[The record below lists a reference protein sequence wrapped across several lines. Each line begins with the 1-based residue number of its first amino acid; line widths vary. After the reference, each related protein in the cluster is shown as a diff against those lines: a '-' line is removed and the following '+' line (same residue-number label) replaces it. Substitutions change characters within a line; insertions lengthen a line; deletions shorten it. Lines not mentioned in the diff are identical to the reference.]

1 MLDFKEV
8 DVAVRGLISD
18 GPRITFH
25 FKSGVHVNLQLK
37 TLIYGSQIGKL
48 IISTYNF
55 HEVHVDYFFF
65 AACFHVFFP

>member
-1 MLDFKEV
+1 M
-8 DVAVRGLISD
+8 AVRGLISD

-65 AACFHVFFP
+65 LLRVSMSFFPKNIVFF